1 MLEAT
6 ILLFKEEKPA
16 FADEVEGQMCPLS
29 RASLRYLYM
38 ANLSWLERE
47 RVEPS
52 MRWASTRYQFNSAV
66 IRSRGQCDSL
76 GFTEDFMEVHVL
88 QENLDN

>member
-16 FADEVEGQMCPLS
+16 FADEVKGQMYPLS

-47 RVEPS
+47 NRAFHEVGK
-52 MRWASTRYQFNSAV
+52 YQAAV
-66 IRSRGQCDSL
+66 Q
-76 GFTEDFMEVHVL
+76 
-88 QENLDN
+88 